1 MTEETTK
8 KQRDW
13 GFSKKSNVA
22 MAVSG
27 VFAIA
32 CQSAKTATVQI
43 ASLVMAF
50 IIAMTTIII
59 QARIDSKE
67 KNDN

>member
-1 MTEETTK
+1 MANETEQTP
-8 KQRDW
+8 KQRDF
-13 GFSKKSNVA
+13 GLGKKSNVA

-32 CQSAKTATVQI
+32 CQSAKSETVQI
-43 ASLVMAF
+43 ISLVLAF

-59 QARIDSKE
+59 QTKLDLKE
-67 KNDN
+67 K